1 MEEEDAAEAEAPEE
15 FFDPIMSE
23 IMSDP
28 VNLPSGNVMDRE
40 NIMRHLMSDAT
51 DPFSRF
57 GTCLYLVY
65 LPDHAPGLHQQL
77 SGHCCQKACTALA
90 MYQQL
95 EQLTVRRATSIH
107 IRDLHV
113 V

>member
-28 VNLPSGNVMDRE
+28 VTLPSGNVMDRE

-51 DPFSRF
+51 DPFSRSESSYSPF
-57 GTCLYLVY
+57 LFLLSYSKTKTSSYCPVSCHD
-65 LPDHAPGLHQQL
+65 LPKD
-77 SGHCCQKACTALA
+77 
-90 MYQQL
+90 
-95 EQLTVRRATSIH
+95 
-107 IRDLHV
+107 
-113 V
+113 

>member
-28 VNLPSGNVMDRE
+28 VTLPSGSVMDRE

-51 DPFSRF
+51 DPFSRS
-57 GTCLYLVY
+57 T
-65 LPDHAPGLHQQL
+65 PG
-77 SGHCCQKACTALA
+77 SFPVSACNL
-90 MYQQL
+90 
-95 EQLTVRRATSIH
+95 LTWCS
-107 IRDLHV
+107 RDTDSV
-113 V
+113 NDF